1 MYVHSTIEWYILY
14 LCTPAIYVLLRTH
27 SQTRMYVCTY
37 ILGTVRYAA
46 LAIKINTDSE
56 SEYSIAE
63 PARNSFLYGSY
74 VESSFTTQ
82 NTKHKG
88 AHNHGITMTKCGK
101 FVNQN
106 SAGMIGV
113 FCSAESLFK

>member
-1 MYVHSTIEWYILY
+1 M
-14 LCTPAIYVLLRTH
+14 
-27 SQTRMYVCTY
+27 
-37 ILGTVRYAA
+37 
-46 LAIKINTDSE
+46 
-56 SEYSIAE
+56 
-63 PARNSFLYGSY
+63 YGSY

-101 FVNQN
+101 FIINQN

-113 FCSAESLFK
+113 LGVYGFSGVTPAEIAGVGALAGVFFF